1 MNAKSSNFTP
11 HVEVS
16 QVGRAPQVK
25 ILYPM
30 HQVALITASLFLI
43 VMYTSSPEV
52 AAWLY
57 TGALLAWYIRMS
69 VKLFQESYRD
79 FTLCTVETTLSVC
92 CAAWHGVVALYFDIP
107 VAACIAFLTLAT
119 LGLYGRLCNEH

>member
-1 MNAKSSNFTP
+1 MNAKSNNFTA

-16 QVGRAPQVK
+16 QVGRAAHVK

-30 HQVALITASLFLI
+30 HQVALITASVFLI
-43 VMYTSSPEV
+43 VMYQGSPEV

-69 VKLFQESYRD
+69 VKLFQESWQD
-79 FTLCTVETTLSVC
+79 FTLCSVETTLSIC
-92 CAAWHGVVALYFDIP
+92 AAAWHGVVALYFDIP
-107 VAACIAFLTLAT
+107 VAACIAFLTIAT